1 MPPHLLA
8 MASPTDELYEQAR
21 AFQEA
26 LAQRLAQM
34 PFVQLCGLP
43 ERTDITPPAELVGLY
58 FAVLRHGPRRDRVWI
73 EVIETVPGE
82 HPTSIAAVVKELES
96 RHSVWF
102 EKYPDGRVVWPK
114 TRLQPGA

>member
-1 MPPHLLA
+1 V
-8 MASPTDELYEQAR
+8 TDRATELYEAAR
-21 AFQEA
+21 AFQDA
-26 LAQRLAQM
+26 LAQRLAQL
-34 PFVQLCGLP
+34 PYAQLCALP
-43 ERTDITPPAELVGLY
+43 ERSDLNAPPELAGMY
-58 FAVLRHGPRRDRVWI
+58 FSVLRHGPRRDRVWI

-114 TRLQPGA
+114 TKLQSGS

>member
-1 MPPHLLA
+1 
-8 MASPTDELYEQAR
+8 MANRLDELYEQAR

-34 PFVQLCGLP
+34 PFAQLCSLP
-43 ERTDITPPAELVGLY
+43 ERSDITPPPELAGLY
-58 FAVLRHGPRRDRVWI
+58 FAVLRHGPKRDRVWM

-82 HPTSIAAVVKELES
+82 VPTSVAGMVRELEA

-102 EKYPDGRVVWPK
+102 EMQPDGKVVWPK
-114 TRLQPGA
+114 AKPGGAP